1 MEFIIHRVN
10 LIEEL
15 KKTPQEYGCEIDIRT
30 DGSKLIL
37 NHDPF
42 TKGDYLVDYLD
53 EYKNGTLVLNIKES
67 GIEDVVLKEVR
78 LRNIKSYFLLDVE
91 FPYLYNAIKNG
102 EKNIAVR
109 FSEEE
114 PIENAI
120 LVQNKLDWVWV
131 DTLNKVPINDEN
143 IEVLNKF
150 KVCLVCPTRWGRI
163 PDFDNLK
170 EIFKNIKTPMI
181 MTSIE
186 QISNYKRFALEQH
199 SNIR

>member
-10 LIEEL
+10 AIKEL
-15 KKTPQEYGCEIDIRT
+15 KQIPKEFGCEIDIRA

-42 TKGDYLVDYLD
+42 HKGDYLIDYLD
-53 EYKNGTLVLNIKES
+53 EYKNGTLILNIKES
-67 GIEDVVLKEVR
+67 GIEDLVLKEVR

-91 FPYLYNAIKNG
+91 FPYLFKAIKNG

-109 FSEEE
+109 FSEKE

-120 LVQNKLDWVWV
+120 LFQNKLDWVWV
-131 DTLNKVPINDEN
+131 DTLNNVPINKEN
-143 IEVLNKF
+143 IDVLNKF

-163 PDFDNLK
+163 PDYDNLK
-170 EIFKNIKTPMI
+170 EIFKSIKTPMI
-181 MTSIE
+181 MTSTE
-186 QISNYKRFALEQH
+186 QISNYKRFSLE
-199 SNIR
+199 